1 MVRVRPRSTLDYVAA
16 MGHMNPYPLCPSS
29 FSCEF
34 EDREMPDSSQHVLRP
49 IELDPGILSTPF
61 RVQTNWHVIAG
72 ALSCGKTTLIDQLA
86 AQGFR
91 TVPEGARL
99 YLETERARGRTTA
112 EIRSNL
118 AALQHG
124 IVDMQL
130 RIEGELRA
138 TDVAFLDRAV
148 PDCLA
153 HWRVFGLNPNEI
165 LTECFRHRYASV
177 FLLDPLPIQRDGFRP
192 EDEAVAAFTDEW
204 IARDYSSL
212 GYQVVR
218 VPVLPIQERLEFVLD
233 RLSEQGLL

>member
-1 MVRVRPRSTLDYVAA
+1 MVRVRPSSTLDYVAA

-49 IELDPGILSTPF
+49 IELDPGILLTPF

-99 YLETERARGRTTA
+99 YLETERARGRTTE
-112 EIRSNL
+112 EIHKNL
-118 AALQHG
+118 AALQRG

-192 EDEAVAAFTDEW
+192 EDEAIAAFTDEW

-218 VPVLPIQERLEFVLD
+218 VPVLPIQERLEFVLE